1 MNKIILVRHGE
12 NVANITKEFSYK
24 TVDYSLTE
32 KGILQAEQ
40 TAEFLKT
47 KKIDF
52 IYSSPLKRAYETA
65 EIIAK
70 TLNKSFEINENFR
83 ELNVG
88 ILEGMK
94 PDKNTWNIF
103 FNVIQK
109 WLTGISSESFPEG
122 ENLDQLTKR
131 FKNGIMDISY
141 GKNEKIILVV
151 GHGGIFT
158 NGIIELS
165 KITNKK
171 EFYNKDNN
179 NCSISELI
187 VEINKSELS
196 IEILDWANVDH
207 LSGEATIFVR
217 GLLDI

>member
-1 MNKIILVRHGE
+1 MIKIILVRHGE

-40 TAEFLKT
+40 TAVFLKN

-65 EIIAK
+65 EIIAN

-131 FKNGIMDISY
+131 FKNGIINICN

-151 GHGGIFT
+151 GHGGILT
-158 NGIIELS
+158 NEMIELS

-187 VEINKSELS
+187 VEIKKSELF
-196 IEILDWANVDH
+196 IKILDWANIDH
-207 LSGEATIFVR
+207 LSGEAAILVR